1 MNTPEVIVQTY
12 SIPEYLELLDEI
24 NSGSLKVKNFVSKL
38 DQLKTWEHLELLIEV
53 NFHYCQY
60 FNLVGWSLTWI
71 WNLVTCD

>member
-38 DQLKTWEHLELLIEV
+38 DQLKT
-53 NFHYCQY
+53 
-60 FNLVGWSLTWI
+60 
-71 WNLVTCD
+71 